1 MSFVTSYLMGGLGNQ
16 LFQIFTAINYSL
28 KYNCQIFFTDRKE
41 LIVPG
46 STTRYT
52 YWNTFLKNIKHFVI
66 NNNINTTRID
76 ENYQLYIPNFNRN
89 IELFGYFQSYKYFD
103 ENINRILDIIKFKDI
118 QNEVKEEN
126 SGYFL
131 KDTYKV
137 SMHFRL
143 GDYKHLA
150 GYHPVMPYKY
160 YEEALKSLLKILEEQ
175 NIKENIEIL
184 YCCEKEDNEIVNE
197 TIEKLKFIHND
208 IIFTKVEDNLADW
221 KQMVIMSMCNSNI
234 IANSSFSWWSGYLNN
249 NKNKVVIYP
258 SVWFGE
264 KINKDVSN
272 MFYNE
277 WIKIK
282 V

>member
-1 MSFVTSYLMGGLGNQ
+1 MGGLGNQ
-16 LFQIFTAINYSL
+16 LFQIFTAINYGL

-52 YWNTFLKNIKHFVI
+52 YWDTFLKNIKHFVK
-66 NNNINTTRID
+66 NDNIKTVRID
-76 ENYQLYIPNFNRN
+76 ENNKLYIPNFNRD

-103 ENINRILDIIKFKDI
+103 ENIDKILELIKFRDI
-118 QNEVKEEN
+118 QNEIKEEN
-126 SGYFL
+126 PKYFS
-131 KDTYKV
+131 KDTYKI

-143 GDYKHLA
+143 GDYKHLTD
-150 GYHPVMPYKY
+150 YHPVMPYKY
-160 YEEALKSLLKILEEQ
+160 YEEALNNVLTKLEKQ
-175 NIKENIEIL
+175 DIEIL
-184 YCCEKEDNEIVNE
+184 YCCEKEDNKIVNE
-197 TIEKLKFIHND
+197 TIERLKSIYND
-208 IIFTKVEDNLADW
+208 IIFTKVEDDLEDW

-249 NKNKVVIYP
+249 NKNKIVIYP
-258 SVWFGE
+258 SIWFGK

-277 WIKIK
+277 WIKINI
-282 V
+282 